1 VLLYQFRFALLL
13 AAGLLT
19 WETIIKFKEPDSQYV
34 TSDDEALITVNVAV
48 ASLCLAAVLAMGG
61 LLLWRVRAGGR
72 AGGRVGGCWG
82 SSGAVWSKRRPASA
96 GMLCAGSGVCT
107 SCAQH
112 CLLEL

>member
-1 VLLYQFRFALLL
+1 MLLYQFRFALLL

-61 LLLWRVRAGGR
+61 LLLWRVRAGVR
-72 AGGRVGGCWG
+72 AGGG
-82 SSGAVWSKRRPASA
+82 SDAGERSGEVWSKSRPASA
-96 GMLCAGSGVCT
+96 GMRYAESGVHTKLWPASLC
-107 SCAQH
+107 
-112 CLLEL
+112 